1 MPLGVKGIVF
11 FELELDGGSWGR
23 GPREFAIHGSNKAWV
38 DSPTLRMVQAL
49 STMTSPDG
57 NRVLIKDFYESVK
70 VPTAEDLELVAK
82 LEETFDPTSQMEEM
96 RVDRFVGDTR
106 GVEALKRYMFD
117 PTLNID
123 GMWSGYLGPE
133 TKTLLPH
140 KITVK
145 MDVRLVPNMKTEDI
159 VPMVRKHLDEKGFR
173 EVQIRV
179 LEAGYGWARTSY
191 KSPIAKALAK
201 SYLEMGK
208 EPEIWP
214 TLAGSAP
221 FAWFSQEPLN
231 LPFVFGGLGHGAL
244 AHSPNEY
251 VVIDEG
257 GPTGGLA
264 SMEKSYVAII
274 ENLSRMQG

>member
-1 MPLGVKGIVF
+1 
-11 FELELDGGSWGR
+11 
-23 GPREFAIHGSNKAWV
+23 
-38 DSPTLRMVQAL
+38 
-49 STMTSPDG
+49 
-57 NRVLIKDFYESVK
+57 
-70 VPTAEDLELVAK
+70 
-82 LEETFDPTSQMEEM
+82 
-96 RVDRFVGDTR
+96 
-106 GVEALKRYMFD
+106 
-117 PTLNID
+117 
-123 GMWSGYLGPE
+123 
-133 TKTLLPH
+133 
-140 KITVK
+140 
-145 MDVRLVPNMKTEDI
+145 
-159 VPMVRKHLDEKGFR
+159 MVRKHLDEKGFR